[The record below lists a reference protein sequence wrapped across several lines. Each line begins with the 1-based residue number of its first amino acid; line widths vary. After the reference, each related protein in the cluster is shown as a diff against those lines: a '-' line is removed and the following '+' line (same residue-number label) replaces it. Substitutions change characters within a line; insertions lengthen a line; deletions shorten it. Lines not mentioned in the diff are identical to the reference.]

1 MSLSSA
7 PFTVRAYRPA
17 DESGWLRCRFLAF
30 LSTQYYD
37 DVKPHR
43 TVLAEPSIALVA
55 VSPTGEIIGI
65 LDVQVDGNAATI
77 DTVATHP
84 DHQGAGVGSALLREV
99 LSHLEAARVETL
111 DAWTREDVAANRWY
125 RSHGFS
131 EQYRYLHVYLND
143 GDDDTGFAT
152 PDGLSAPVSAFLHGG
167 IEDEARM
174 RARFRRVY
182 VCRQYLRPVMQR

>member
-1 MSLSSA
+1 MSSSSA
-7 PFTVRAYRPA
+7 PFKVRAYRPA
-17 DESGWLRCRFLAF
+17 DEPGWLRCRVLSFLG
-30 LSTQYYD
+30 TQYYD
-37 DVKPHR
+37 DVKQHR
-43 TVLAEPSIALVA
+43 TVLTEPSIAFVA
-55 VSPTGEIIGI
+55 VSPTGDIIGI
-65 LDVQVDGNAATI
+65 LDVEIDGKAATI

-84 DHQGAGVGSALLREV
+84 DHQGAGVGAALLREA
-99 LSHLEAARVETL
+99 LSQLEAARVETL

-143 GDDDTGFAT
+143 GDDDADFVT
-152 PDGLSAPVSAFLHGG
+152 PDGLSAPVSAFLHGR

-182 VCRQYLRPVMQR
+182 VCRQYHRPIMQP